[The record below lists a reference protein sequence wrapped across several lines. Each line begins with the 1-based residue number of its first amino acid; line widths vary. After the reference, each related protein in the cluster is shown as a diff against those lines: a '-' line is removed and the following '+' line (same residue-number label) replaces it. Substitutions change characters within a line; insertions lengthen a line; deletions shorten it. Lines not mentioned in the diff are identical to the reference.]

1 MSIQSETSYIKN
13 APIESSLTQIGRGEK
28 RYAAKTVE
36 AFRVSKASVYSY
48 VKELESDGIIIKN
61 GNREYVLASES
72 YSFHYKTVDHP
83 DESRLLRRDVSPLMN
98 SLPLNVR
105 DIWDYAV
112 SEMLNN
118 AIEHASA
125 ENIHLTVMMDALN
138 TTVSI
143 TDDGIGIFRHIHDYI
158 LRETGEDLLPEECAS
173 LLLAGKF
180 TTARDR
186 HSGEG
191 IFFTSHMMDRFVI
204 VSGGTRFERE
214 YFEDVQSWI
223 PDLGGTGVFMQLS
236 NTTKKMVREIF
247 DRFSS
252 VDEGFYRT
260 QIPMIHMFPSGFPV
274 SRSEARRLASLIGQ
288 FREATLDFTG
298 VRGIGQAFVHELFVV
313 WKKDHPDFVMNIE
326 NALDD
331 VLGMIRR
338 VEKTK

>member
-1 MSIQSETSYIKN
+1 MRADKENVKAYIL
-13 APIESSLTQIGRGEK
+13 SQIGRGEK

-36 AFRVSKASVYSY
+36 AFGVSKASVYSY
-48 VKELESDGIIIKN
+48 VKELEADGIIHKS
-61 GNREYVLASES
+61 GNRDYNLVELTF
-72 YSFHYKTVDHP
+72 SFHYPTSEHP
-83 DESRLLRRDVSPLMN
+83 DESRLLRRDVAPLMR
-98 SLPLNVR
+98 SLPQNAA
-105 DIWDYAV
+105 DIWNYSV
-112 SEMLNN
+112 STILNN

-125 ENIHLTVMMDALN
+125 ENIHLIVTMDALN

-158 LRETGEDLLPEECAS
+158 LRETCEDLLPEECAS

-204 VSGGTRFERE
+204 VSGGTRFERK

-236 NTTKKMVREIF
+236 NTTKKTVREIF

-326 NALDD
+326 NASDD
-331 VLGMIRR
+331 VLSMIRR
-338 VEKTK
+338 VENTK

>member
-1 MSIQSETSYIKN
+1 MRTDKENIRAYL
-13 APIESSLTQIGRGEK
+13 LTQIGRGEK
-28 RYAAKTVE
+28 KYASKTVE
-36 AFRVSKASVYSY
+36 AFGIAKATVYTY
-48 VKELESDGIIIKN
+48 VKELEAEGIIQKT
-61 GNREYVLASES
+61 GNREYALTETR
-72 YSFHYKTVDHP
+72 YSFRYQTADHP
-83 DESRLLRRDVSPLMN
+83 DESRLLRRDIAPLMR
-98 SLPLNVR
+98 SLPQNVT

-118 AIEHASA
+118 AIDHADA
-125 ENIHLTVMMDALN
+125 ENIRLTVTMDALN

-143 TDDGIGIFRHIHDYI
+143 SDDGVGIFRHIHDYV
-158 LRETGEDLLPEECAS
+158 LRETGEDLLPDECAS

-204 VSGGTRFERE
+204 VSGGTRFERDN
-214 YFEDVQSWI
+214 FEDVQSWM

-236 NTTKKMVREIF
+236 NTTKKTVREIF
-247 DRFSS
+247 NRFSS

-260 QIPMIHMFPSGFPV
+260 QIPMLHMFPSGFPV
-274 SRSEARRLASLIGQ
+274 SRSEARRLGSLIGQ

-298 VRGIGQAFVHELFVV
+298 VRELGQAFVHELFIV
-313 WKKDHPDFVMNIE
+313 WKKDHPDFTLNIE
-326 NALDD
+326 NASDD

-338 VEKTK
+338 VENTK

>member
-1 MSIQSETSYIKN
+1 MRTDKENIRAYL
-13 APIESSLTQIGRGEK
+13 LTQIGRGEK
-28 RYAAKTVE
+28 KYASKTVE
-36 AFRVSKASVYSY
+36 AFGIAKATVYTY
-48 VKELESDGIIIKN
+48 VKELEAEGIIRKT
-61 GNREYVLASES
+61 GNREYALTETR
-72 YSFHYKTVDHP
+72 YSFRYQTADHP
-83 DESRLLRRDVSPLMN
+83 DESRLLRRDIAPLMR
-98 SLPLNVR
+98 SLPQNVT

-118 AIEHASA
+118 AIDHADA
-125 ENIHLTVMMDALN
+125 ENIRLTVTMDALN

-143 TDDGIGIFRHIHDYI
+143 SDDGVGIFRHIHDYV
-158 LRETGEDLLPEECAS
+158 LRETGEDLLPDECAS

-204 VSGGTRFERE
+204 VSGGTRFERDN
-214 YFEDVQSWI
+214 FEDVRSWM

-236 NTTKKMVREIF
+236 NTTKKTVREIF
-247 DRFSS
+247 NRFSS

-260 QIPMIHMFPSGFPV
+260 QIPMLHMFPSGFPV
-274 SRSEARRLASLIGQ
+274 SRSEARRLGSLIGQ

-298 VRGIGQAFVHELFVV
+298 VRELGQAFAHELFIV
-313 WKKDHPDFVMNIE
+313 WKKDHPDFTLNIE
-326 NALDD
+326 NASDD

-338 VEKTK
+338 VENTK

>member
-1 MSIQSETSYIKN
+1 MRTDKENIRAYL
-13 APIESSLTQIGRGEK
+13 LTQIGRGEK
-28 RYAAKTVE
+28 KYASKTVE
-36 AFRVSKASVYSY
+36 AFGIAKATVYTY
-48 VKELESDGIIIKN
+48 VKELEAEGIIRKT
-61 GNREYVLASES
+61 GNREYALTETR
-72 YSFHYKTVDHP
+72 YSFRYQTADHP
-83 DESRLLRRDVSPLMN
+83 DESRLLRRDIAPLMR
-98 SLPLNVR
+98 SLPQNVT

-118 AIEHASA
+118 AIDHADA
-125 ENIHLTVMMDALN
+125 ENIRLTVTMDALN

-143 TDDGIGIFRHIHDYI
+143 SDDGVGIFRHIHDYV
-158 LRETGEDLLPEECAS
+158 LRETGEDLLPDECAS

-204 VSGGTRFERE
+204 VSGGTRFERDN
-214 YFEDVQSWI
+214 FEDVQSWM

-236 NTTKKMVREIF
+236 NTTKKTVREIF
-247 DRFSS
+247 NRFSS

-260 QIPMIHMFPSGFPV
+260 QIPMLHMFPSGFPV
-274 SRSEARRLASLIGQ
+274 SRSEARRLGSLIGQ

-298 VRGIGQAFVHELFVV
+298 VRELGQAFVHELFIV
-313 WKKDHPDFVMNIE
+313 WKKDHPDFTLNIE
-326 NALDD
+326 NASDD

-338 VEKTK
+338 VENTK

>member
-1 MSIQSETSYIKN
+1 MRTDKENIRAYL
-13 APIESSLTQIGRGEK
+13 LTQIGRGEK
-28 RYAAKTVE
+28 KYASKTVE
-36 AFRVSKASVYSY
+36 AFGIAKATVYSY
-48 VKELESDGIIIKN
+48 VKELEAEGIIRKT
-61 GNREYVLASES
+61 GNREYALTETR
-72 YSFHYKTVDHP
+72 YSFRYQTADHP
-83 DESRLLRRDVSPLMN
+83 DESRLLRRDIAPLMR
-98 SLPLNVR
+98 SLPQNVT

-118 AIEHASA
+118 AIDHADA
-125 ENIHLTVMMDALN
+125 ENIRLTVTMDALN

-143 TDDGIGIFRHIHDYI
+143 SDDGVGIFRHIHDYV
-158 LRETGEDLLPEECAS
+158 LRETGEDLLPDECAS

-204 VSGGTRFERE
+204 VSGGTRFERDN
-214 YFEDVQSWI
+214 FEDVRSWM

-236 NTTKKMVREIF
+236 NTTKKTVREIF
-247 DRFSS
+247 NRFSS

-260 QIPMIHMFPSGFPV
+260 QIPMLHMFPSGFPV
-274 SRSEARRLASLIGQ
+274 SRSEARRLGSLIGQ

-298 VRGIGQAFVHELFVV
+298 VRELGQAFAHELFIV
-313 WKKDHPDFVMNIE
+313 WKKDHPDFTLNIE
-326 NALDD
+326 NASDD

-338 VEKTK
+338 VENTK

>member
-1 MSIQSETSYIKN
+1 M
-13 APIESSLTQIGRGEK
+13 R
-28 RYAAKTVE
+28 
-36 AFRVSKASVYSY
+36 
-48 VKELESDGIIIKN
+48 
-61 GNREYVLASES
+61 
-72 YSFHYKTVDHP
+72 
-83 DESRLLRRDVSPLMN
+83 
-98 SLPLNVR
+98 SLPQNVT

-118 AIEHASA
+118 AIDHADA
-125 ENIHLTVMMDALN
+125 ENIRLTVTMDALN

-143 TDDGIGIFRHIHDYI
+143 SDDGVGIFRHIHDYV
-158 LRETGEDLLPEECAS
+158 LRETGEDLLPDECAS

-204 VSGGTRFERE
+204 VSGGTRFERDN
-214 YFEDVQSWI
+214 FEDVQSWM

-236 NTTKKMVREIF
+236 NTTKKTVREIF
-247 DRFSS
+247 NRFYS

-260 QIPMIHMFPSGFPV
+260 QIPMLHMFPSGFPV
-274 SRSEARRLASLIGQ
+274 SRSEARRLGSLIGQ

-298 VRGIGQAFVHELFVV
+298 VRELGQAFAHELFIV
-313 WKKDHPDFVMNIE
+313 WKKDHPDFTLNIE
-326 NALDD
+326 NASDD

-338 VEKTK
+338 VENTK

>member
-1 MSIQSETSYIKN
+1 MRTDKENIRAYL
-13 APIESSLTQIGRGEK
+13 LTQIGRGEK
-28 RYAAKTVE
+28 KYASKTVE
-36 AFRVSKASVYSY
+36 AFGIAKATVYTY
-48 VKELESDGIIIKN
+48 VKELEAEGIIRKT
-61 GNREYVLASES
+61 GNREYALTETR
-72 YSFHYKTVDHP
+72 YSFRYQTADHP
-83 DESRLLRRDVSPLMN
+83 DESRLLRRDIAPLMR
-98 SLPLNVR
+98 SLPQNVT

-118 AIEHASA
+118 AIDHADA
-125 ENIHLTVMMDALN
+125 ENIRLTVTMDALN

-143 TDDGIGIFRHIHDYI
+143 SDDGVGIFRHIHDYV
-158 LRETGEDLLPEECAS
+158 LRETGEDLLPDECAS

-204 VSGGTRFERE
+204 VSGGTRFERDN
-214 YFEDVQSWI
+214 FEDVQSWM

-236 NTTKKMVREIF
+236 NTTKKTVREIF
-247 DRFSS
+247 NRFSS

-260 QIPMIHMFPSGFPV
+260 QIPMLHMFPSGFPV
-274 SRSEARRLASLIGQ
+274 SRSEARRLGSLIGQ

-298 VRGIGQAFVHELFVV
+298 VRELGQAFAHELFIV
-313 WKKDHPDFVMNIE
+313 WKKDHPDFTLNIE
-326 NALDD
+326 NASDD

-338 VEKTK
+338 VENTK